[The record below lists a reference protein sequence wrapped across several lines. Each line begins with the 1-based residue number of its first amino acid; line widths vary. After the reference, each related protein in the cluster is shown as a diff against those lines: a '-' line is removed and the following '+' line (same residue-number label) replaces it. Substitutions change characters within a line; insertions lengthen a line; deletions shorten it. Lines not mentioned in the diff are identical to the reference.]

1 MQDYTGNHKHE
12 KSFNKKEESVKFNK
26 STKSF
31 HTIMQ
36 DYTGNHKHENRFNKK
51 EDQKL
56 NKTWFP
62 ALKNR
67 KINKRI
73 CNQTGIAKCRTTA
86 NETPGRHR
94 SNDVTDAISTE
105 TSACHRCRRNIR
117 NL

>member
-67 KINKRI
+67 KINKRT
-73 CNQTGIAKCRTTA
+73 CNQTGIAKCRTTTNGSPA
-86 NETPGRHR
+86 GQQPMRLQDDIT
-94 SNDVTDAISTE
+94 A
-105 TSACHRCRRNIR
+105 
-117 NL
+117 

>member
-1 MQDYTGNHKHE
+1 M
-12 KSFNKKEESVKFNK
+12 FEE
-26 STKSF
+26 TKVHAKTS
-31 HTIMQ
+31 HHYARLHRESIEI
-36 DYTGNHKHENRFNKK
+36 HKHENDFNEK
-51 EDQKL
+51 EENLKL